1 VLAIVLAV
9 ILLTTPD
16 GKPIWVET
24 EHIRTIRPDHD
35 GGCPPRSSAIIR
47 FDQGSTL
54 CVMEK
59 PSEITDKAKR

>member
-1 VLAIVLAV
+1 VLAVVLTV

-16 GKPIWVET
+16 GKPIWVESF
-24 EHIRTIRPDHD
+24 HIRTIRPDHN
-35 GGCPPRSSAIIR
+35 GCPPRSSSVIK

-59 PSEITDKAKR
+59 PSEIDDKVHGR